1 MYIRSAVDFARVDIY
16 VGGKY
21 KCSTVGATL
30 SEARQRYIDM
40 NPEVVPEIVSAQY
53 VDDDM
58 SKSDER
64 RRVRMWV

>member
-1 MYIRSAVDFARVDIY
+1 MYIRNVTDFARIDIY
-16 VGGKY
+16 VSGKY

-30 SEARQRYIDM
+30 TEARQRYIDM
-40 NPEVVPEIVSAQY
+40 NPEVVPEVVSARY

-64 RRVRMWV
+64 RRVRMWI